1 MSSLKKLRS
10 FNLSKFPRKFQEGG
24 KKGSITTKRSE
35 MKQKKKSKMARASLS
50 VCACVCLSLA

>member
-50 VCACVCLSLA
+50 NLSLA